1 MKKGKWLVFGLLGL
15 VLAVGLT
22 GCIVSTS
29 PGTED
34 VIVMNPGETKVFKV
48 SGVNLNSL
56 ITKCEWVIDDR
67 RNGNYSLIEGTDHV
81 EFTVSP
87 EGEKSNRVFITCKY
101 YMSIYIDIGNL
112 YPGWVWVLTD
122 SRTWNICIPRNT
134 APVWQGDYYI
144 ADSTDVQ
151 MLNGYTEITGTL
163 NISNSNLKRLE
174 GLETLTSV
182 GGGLNIYYNRAL
194 TSLTGLDNLSLVGGD
209 LYIDQNTALT
219 NLTGLENLTSVGG
232 NLDII
237 YNTTLKSLS
246 GFENLTSVGGFLY
259 IDNNDALTSLSGLE
273 NLASVGGGMHIEWNA
288 ALTLLGMAD
297 LQKVGKEFYIFSN
310 PLLCKSLAEELMNQV
325 LAAGG
330 IGGERNIE
338 GNKECTER

>member
-1 MKKGKWLVFGLLGL
+1 MRNSRTIFIGILLAIM
-15 VLAVGLT
+15 VVGLS

-34 VIVMNPGETKVFKV
+34 VIVMNLGETKVFKV

-81 EFTVSP
+81 EFMVNP

-101 YMSIYIDIGNL
+101 YISIYIDIGNL

-194 TSLTGLDNLSLVGGD
+194 TSLTGLNNLTLVGGD

-219 NLTGLENLTSVGG
+219 NLTGLENLISVGG

-246 GFENLTSVGGFLY
+246 GFENLTSVGGL
-259 IDNNDALTSLSGLE
+259 IISENAALKSLSGLE
-273 NLASVGGGMHIEWNA
+273 NLASVGGDLSIWNNN
-288 ALTLLGMAD
+288 ALISLGMTD
-297 LQKVGKEFYIFSN
+297 LQRVDGDFKITSN
-310 PLLCKSLAEELMNQV
+310 PLLCTSLAEELMNQV
-325 LAAGG
+325 LAGGG

-338 GNKECTER
+338 GNKECTEH